1 MLKRIEILISKLLVF
16 AMCVSLVPN
25 TIAFAGSTDSIQ
37 ETVVNMAQTTGAA
50 VRIASVVNVTG
61 ITLNSTSLSLVK
73 GNTSAL
79 VATVSPSNASN
90 KTVTWKTSN
99 SKVATVN
106 SSGNVNAVGAGTAT
120 ITCTASDG
128 SGKSATCTV
137 TVTNPVLVTNIILSS
152 ISLSIVKGNTSTLT
166 ATIAPSNAS
175 NKTVTWKTSN
185 SNVATVNSSGN
196 VTAVG
201 VGTAT
206 ITCTASDGSGKS
218 ATCTVTVTNPV
229 LVTDITLSSTSLSIV
244 KGNTSTLTATIAPS
258 NASNKTVTWK
268 TSNSNVTTVNSSGN
282 VTAVG
287 VGTATITCTVSDGS
301 GKSATCG
308 VTVTSQI
315 LATGITLNN
324 TSLNLIQGNTSK
336 LTATVSPSNASNNAV
351 TWTTSDSSIATVD
364 ASGNVTAVG
373 SGTAIITCAANDGS
387 GVFEWCS
394 VIVPNLVTG
403 ITLSSKS
410 LILEKGGGTSVL
422 TATIS
427 PSNASNKRV
436 TWTTSDS
443 NVVTVDA
450 SGNVTAVGSGTATI
464 TCEANDGSGKSATCT
479 VTSRV
484 LVTSIALSS
493 TSLSIEKGTTA
504 MPGVTIAPSD
514 ADNKAVTWMTSDS
527 NVVTVDASGSV
538 TAVGAGTATITCTA
552 SDGSGKSVVCTVT
565 VPNSL
570 ISESGFLFDSTTG
583 TISYFHGSCAT
594 VIIPSSINGVSVTS
608 IGDNTFG
615 GNENLTSVIIPNS
628 VTSIGNRAF
637 ERCIALT
644 NITIPNSVTS
654 IGNWT
659 FDECSSLTS
668 ITLPDSITSMGYG
681 EFFGCSKLT
690 SIKLPNST
698 ISIGENTF
706 TDCSSLINITIP
718 NSVTSIGTWAFYNCS
733 SLTSITLP
741 DNITSIEQN
750 AFNSCRKLTSIT
762 IPNSVTS
769 IGKGAFNY
777 CGTPLFSY
785 NDNIIFLVYSDNTK
799 QLLINYGI
807 SESKIIFAITSIT
820 LDNTSINLEKGS
832 VSTLTAIVLPSNASN
847 KNLTW
852 ISGNTDV
859 ATVDV
864 SGKVTAVGAGT
875 ATITCTA
882 SDGSGKS
889 ATCTVTVTSPILA
902 TGITLSS
909 TSLSLEKGSTSK
921 LTATVSSSNAGVT
934 WTTSDSNIATV
945 DVNGNVT
952 AVGVGAAIIT
962 CSAADGSG
970 ITATCDVIV
979 TEGLVNIQDYL
990 TGLNFNNAWSVVDS
1004 IRDNTLRIQCNIRN
1018 TTTGTTSEYVD
1029 ADLPMTEYLGG
1040 YYAKESDIIAALG
1053 NYLKEKSNS
1062 GIYARQWAAEELG
1075 IFYDVDGMSQYN
1087 VFGGKNGP
1095 IDITTFIN
1103 QMGPQWELNYLLKT
1117 NEDRLNEM
1125 QQAIDICSCIPVIFV
1140 PAQGANILISFL
1152 RGNTKD
1158 ALIRA
1163 GLLGT
1168 VSIVNKV
1175 VSVAVEG
1182 DLATNIANCG
1192 DDTASMKSTFEEAV
1206 EAACFTAGTLVLTNE
1221 GLKPIE
1227 DIKIG
1232 DYVWSENPI
1241 TYEKGLKRVV
1251 NTFVHNKNKLIH
1263 IYAGNTLIETT
1274 ETHPFWIEGKGWTA
1288 AGKIKAGDILRL
1300 QSGKNISVS
1309 KVEAINLD
1317 SIVKVYN
1324 FEVEDWHTYYVS
1336 DEGVLVHNT
1345 CAETNLPEYLEQLEK
1360 KPQVVINKEVGTAFE
1375 YYVEGGKL
1383 ANIDYD
1389 IQDLYGI
1396 LDRETGDL
1404 VQVQPDFTLKSLT
1417 TGDKVA
1423 FADAKT
1429 ALTGSIPYDAQ
1440 FKRLVWLTEQ
1450 ESTTKTLI
1458 YYVPT
1463 EGNYISDTMVAFAD
1477 RYGVRILQVVAE

>member
-1 MLKRIEILISKLLVF
+1 M
-16 AMCVSLVPN
+16 
-25 TIAFAGSTDSIQ
+25 
-37 ETVVNMAQTTGAA
+37 
-50 VRIASVVNVTG
+50 
-61 ITLNSTSLSLVK
+61 
-73 GNTSAL
+73 
-79 VATVSPSNASN
+79 
-90 KTVTWKTSN
+90 
-99 SKVATVN
+99 
-106 SSGNVNAVGAGTAT
+106 
-120 ITCTASDG
+120 
-128 SGKSATCTV
+128 
-137 TVTNPVLVTNIILSS
+137 
-152 ISLSIVKGNTSTLT
+152 
-166 ATIAPSNAS
+166 
-175 NKTVTWKTSN
+175 
-185 SNVATVNSSGN
+185 
-196 VTAVG
+196 
-201 VGTAT
+201 
-206 ITCTASDGSGKS
+206 
-218 ATCTVTVTNPV
+218 TVTNPV

-443 NVVTVDA
+443 NVVTVDASGNVTAVGSGTATITCEANDESGISATCVVTVTSPVLVAGVTLSSTSLSLEKGNTSKLTATVSSSNASNNMVTWRTSGSNVATVDASGNVTAVGSGTATITCEANDESGISATCVVTVTSPVLVAGVTLSSTSLSLEKGNTSKLTATVSSSNASNNMVTWRTSGSNVATVDA